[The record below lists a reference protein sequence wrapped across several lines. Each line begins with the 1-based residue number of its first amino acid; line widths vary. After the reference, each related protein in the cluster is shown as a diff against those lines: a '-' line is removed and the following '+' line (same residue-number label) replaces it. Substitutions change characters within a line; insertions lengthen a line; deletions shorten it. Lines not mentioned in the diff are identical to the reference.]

1 MISVGVGGVS
11 FLFLEF
17 LSPSRVV
24 KQYDQTCVLLFLSHG
39 CQQIRGPSLTM
50 LIRVLKR
57 CLSRRKYYSS
67 SSFIRPCLQSL

>member
-11 FLFLEF
+11 FSFLEF

-24 KQYDQTCVLLFLSHG
+24 KQSEQTCVLIFLSHG

-50 LIRVLKR
+50 LIRGFKR
-57 CLSRRKYYSS
+57 CPSRHK
-67 SSFIRPCLQSL
+67 